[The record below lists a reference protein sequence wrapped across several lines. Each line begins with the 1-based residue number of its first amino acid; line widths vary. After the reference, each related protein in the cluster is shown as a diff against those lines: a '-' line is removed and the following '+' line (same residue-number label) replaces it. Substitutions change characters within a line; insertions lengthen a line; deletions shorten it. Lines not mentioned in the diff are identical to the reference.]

1 LNEKN
6 GPERILVLADDSP
19 AAESAVRAA
28 TQIAAGIGLPLAI
41 LGVSG
46 SSAEDAPIEAALSG
60 AYDYARQRLASV
72 ETVRSTGDLFEVAS
86 RRVSGTP
93 TALVVVGAR
102 PRPGPARQRIAPG
115 VWRLVRELAPP
126 VLVTPPGDFSVRSAL
141 FCTGGERFIEEGA
154 RFAARIAA
162 ALQTA
167 VTVFHVSP
175 DLPGMYGDRLREGEV
190 SPKEFLASNSRLAR
204 NVGRQIEI
212 FRTAGAETTLRLATG
227 DVVPRVLEEVRRRGH
242 TLLIVGS
249 SPIRGALQTYML
261 GDRTRDIVGAAGRP
275 FLVLRSAPAGFWTE
289 IWRSLKEGAATGAAE
304 EK

>member
-1 LNEKN
+1 LSEKD

-19 AAESAVRAA
+19 AAVGAVRAA

-46 SSAEDAPIEAALSG
+46 DSAEDAPIEAALSG
-60 AYDYARQRLASV
+60 AYDYARQQLPSV

-86 RRVSGTP
+86 RRVSETP
-93 TALVVVGAR
+93 TALVVVGAHAR
-102 PRPGPARQRIAPG
+102 PEQARRRVAPG

-126 VLVTPPGDFSVRSAL
+126 VLVTPPGDFSVKSAL

-162 ALQTA
+162 ALQAA

-175 DLPGMYGDRLREGEV
+175 DLPGMYGDSLRDGEV

-204 NVGRQIEI
+204 NVARQIDI

-227 DVVPRVLEEVRRRGH
+227 DVVRRVLEETRRRGH

-261 GDRTRDIVGAAGRP
+261 GNRTREIVEAAGRP
-275 FLVLRSAPAGFWTE
+275 FLVLRSAPAGFWAE
-289 IWRSLKEGAATGAAE
+289 FWRSLKEGPTTGAAG